1 MNHPKTLAY
10 KQAKF
15 KLREA
20 RRLYRDARRS
30 DTTQLDNFFTS
41 RAKEL
46 EAEANQVLGS
56 IDKWFETL

>member
-1 MNHPKTLAY
+1 MDPKALVY
-10 KQAKF
+10 KHAKF

-30 DTTQLDNFFTS
+30 DNTQLDNFFTA